1 MRPSMDT
8 PCAFC
13 GRSCGSRGEWDHF
26 PVPKRRGGKDVQA
39 LCVSCHDLKDRV
51 ILLNWPRA
59 ALADAQFELRACVES
74 NLEEFE
80 RWESCLAIKSFPDGV
95 WPSVVLLKMVGP
107 SWDQLGYAG
116 KALVAKMMQVADDRI
131 ELARKAGAA

>member
-1 MRPSMDT
+1 M
-8 PCAFC
+8 
-13 GRSCGSRGEWDHF
+13 
-26 PVPKRRGGKDVQA
+26 QA

-95 WPSVVLLKMVGP
+95 WPSVVLLKLVGP